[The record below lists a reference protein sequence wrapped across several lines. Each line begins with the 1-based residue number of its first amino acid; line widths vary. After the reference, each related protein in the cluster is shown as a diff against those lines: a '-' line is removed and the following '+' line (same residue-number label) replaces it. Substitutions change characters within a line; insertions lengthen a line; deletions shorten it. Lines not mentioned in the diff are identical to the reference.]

1 MSVGERL
8 PVDSAQASIFAMLD
22 ESTWARWRDRKL
34 QMHPRRAA
42 DLVVEVRD
50 PRNLSSPEH
59 AALLERLRRANMAI
73 YASAVGDDDAEIP
86 RRIGARLGL
95 RTLDAN
101 LLAEDDGVTRI
112 TADAAKA
119 SAGFIPYTAG
129 RMLWHT
135 DGYYNAPAMRV
146 RSMLLHCVR
155 PAAQGGE
162 TALLDPEI
170 AWLLLR
176 EADTRFIRALMD
188 PEALTIPERRDEDG
202 IARPAIGGPVFSID
216 PATGDLHTRFTARRR
231 SVRWK
236 CDATVSEA
244 AARLLAIL
252 DGDTPYVLRTRL
264 EAGMGLVC
272 NNVLHARSTFSDAP
286 GAPRLLFRARFV
298 ERIAGTEGAWA
309 DLARAPS
316 GPQGRTYT

>member
-1 MSVGERL
+1 MGGRL
-8 PVDSAQASIFAMLD
+8 AIHPAAASIFACLED
-22 ESTWARWRDRKL
+22 STEWARWRARKL
-34 QMHPRRAA
+34 EAYPASAA

-50 PRNLSSPEH
+50 PRNLSTTEH
-59 AALLERLRRANMAI
+59 AALLERLLRANMAI
-73 YASAVGDDDAEIP
+73 YASPVGDDDPEIP
-86 RRIGARLGL
+86 LRVGARLGL

-101 LLAEDDGVTRI
+101 PLAGEGGVTRI
-112 TADAAKA
+112 TADSAKA
-119 SAGFIPYTAG
+119 AAGYIPYTRG

-135 DGYYNAPAMRV
+135 DGYYNAPPTRV

-155 PAAQGGE
+155 PAAEGGE
-162 TALLDPEI
+162 TALLDHEI

-176 EADTRFIRALMD
+176 ETDPRLVRALMD

-202 IARPAIGGPVFSID
+202 VARPAVAGPVFAVEPD
-216 PATGDLHTRFTARRR
+216 TGDLHARFTARRR
-231 SVRWK
+231 SIEWK

-272 NNVLHARSTFSDAP
+272 NNVLHARSTFSDAA

-309 DLARAPS
+309 DLARGSS

>member
-1 MSVGERL
+1 MSMGGRL
-8 PVDSAQASIFAMLD
+8 PADAALASVFALED
-22 ESTWARWRDRKL
+22 EARWVRWRERKL
-34 QMHPRRAA
+34 AAHPRCAA
-42 DLVVEVRD
+42 ELVVEVRN
-50 PRNLSSPEH
+50 PRNLSATEH

-73 YASAVGDDDAEIP
+73 YASPVEDDDPEIP

-101 LLAEDDGVTRI
+101 LLAADDGVTRI
-112 TADAAKA
+112 TADPAKA
-119 SAGFIPYTAG
+119 AAGFIPYTAG

-155 PAAQGGE
+155 PAAEGGE
-162 TALLDPEI
+162 SALLDHEI

-176 EADTRFIRALMD
+176 EADPRLVRALMD
-188 PEALTIPERRDEDG
+188 PEALTIPERRDDDG
-202 IARPAIGGPVFSID
+202 VARPAIPGPVFSID
-216 PATGDLHTRFTARRR
+216 PATGDLHARFTARRR

-272 NNVLHARSTFSDAP
+272 NNVFHARSTFRDA
-286 GAPRLLFRARFV
+286 GSPRLLFRARFV

-309 DLARAPS
+309 ELARAPS
-316 GPQGRTYT
+316 NPQGRTYA

>member
-1 MSVGERL
+1 LGERPAL
-8 PVDSAQASIFAMLD
+8 DAALASVFAMQD
-22 ESTWARWRDRKL
+22 NATWARWRDRKL
-34 QMHPRRAA
+34 AAHPRRAA
-42 DLVVEVRD
+42 DLIVEVRN
-50 PRNLSSPEH
+50 PRNLSATEH

-73 YASAVGDDDAEIP
+73 YASPVGDDDPDIP
-86 RRIGARLGL
+86 RKIGARLGL

-112 TADAAKA
+112 TADRAKA
-119 SAGFIPYTAG
+119 AAGYIPYTAG

-155 PAAQGGE
+155 PAAEGGE
-162 TALLDPEI
+162 TALLDHEV

-176 EADTRFIRALMD
+176 ESDPRLVRALMD
-188 PEALTIPERRDEDG
+188 PEALTIPERRDDDG
-202 IARPAIGGPVFSID
+202 VARPAIAGPVFSID
-216 PATGDLHTRFTARRR
+216 PATGDLHARFTARRR
-231 SVRWK
+231 SVQWK
-236 CDATVSEA
+236 CDAAVSEA
-244 AARLLAIL
+244 AAHLLALL

-272 NNVLHARSTFSDAP
+272 NNVFHARSTFSDAA

-309 DLARAPS
+309 DLARAPA
-316 GPQGRTYT
+316 GPQGRT

>member
-1 MSVGERL
+1 M
-8 PVDSAQASIFAMLD
+8 
-22 ESTWARWRDRKL
+22 
-34 QMHPRRAA
+34 
-42 DLVVEVRD
+42 
-50 PRNLSSPEH
+50 
-59 AALLERLRRANMAI
+59 AL
-73 YASAVGDDDAEIP
+73 YASTVGDDDAQIP

-95 RTLDAN
+95 RTLDTN
-101 LLAEDDGVTRI
+101 LLAEEDGVTRI
-112 TADAAKA
+112 TADRAKA
-119 SAGFIPYTAG
+119 AAGFIPYTAG

-155 PAAQGGE
+155 PAAEGGE

-176 EADTRFIRALMD
+176 EADPRFIRALMD

-202 IARPAIGGPVFSID
+202 VARPAVGGPVFSID

-272 NNVLHARSTFSDAP
+272 NNVLHARSSFSDAA

-309 DLARAPS
+309 DLARAPAA
-316 GPQGRTYT
+316 PQGRTYT

>member
-1 MSVGERL
+1 MSVGGRFAI
-8 PVDSAQASIFAMLD
+8 DSAAASVFRLENAAAF
-22 ESTWARWRDRKL
+22 ARWRDRKM
-34 QMHPRRAA
+34 QARARNA
-42 DLVVEVRD
+42 GDLIVEVRD
-50 PRNLSSPEH
+50 PRKLSAAEH

-73 YASAVGDDDAEIP
+73 YASRVCDEDRSIP
-86 RRIGARLGL
+86 RRVGARFGL

-112 TADAAKA
+112 TVDRAKA
-119 SAGFIPYTAG
+119 AAGFIPYTMG

-155 PAAQGGE
+155 PASQGGD
-162 TALLDPEI
+162 TALLDHEL

-176 EADTRFIRALMD
+176 EADPRLVEALMQPD
-188 PEALTIPERRDEDG
+188 ALTIPERRDEDG
-202 IARPAIGGPVFSID
+202 VARPAASGPVFSVD
-216 PATGDLHTRFTARRR
+216 PGTGDLHARFTARRR
-231 SVRWK
+231 SVEWK
-236 CDATVSEA
+236 CEAAVSEA

-252 DGDTPYVLRTRL
+252 DGDACVLRTRL

-272 NNVLHARSTFSDAP
+272 NNVFHARTTFTDDAP
-286 GAPRLLFRARFV
+286 SPRLLYRARFL

-309 DLARAPS
+309 ALLR
-316 GPQGRTYT
+316 